1 MMILLSVTYI
11 SIYHCPLP
19 YPSLFHHTTSRS
31 SFAKQTPY
39 KTIISPLPTSRTR
52 NSPRFQGRSSLPGI
66 CRIGASRIGRGL
78 PRRTFRGYQSLC
90 YSRQACDYYA
100 ERYSVGKA
108 YSWREE
114 LREWNFSSVWNGRE
128 WFGVEGVDLTDYGL
142 HWWYLFSYFFNYYY
156 VQTNVTRENMI
167 GGCIH
172 SFVEAISTK

>member
-1 MMILLSVTYI
+1 MVLLSVTYI
-11 SIYHCPLP
+11 SIYHCHI
-19 YPSLFHHTTSRS
+19 HHYSITHLGH
-31 SFAKQTPY
+31 FAKTN
-39 KTIISPLPTSRTR
+39 TSHNNNHISPLPTSRTR

-128 WFGVEGVDLTDYGL
+128 WFGVKGVDLTDYGL

-156 VQTNVTRENMI
+156 VQTKCNSRK
-167 GGCIH
+167 H
-172 SFVEAISTK
+172 YWRLYSFVCWSNKH